1 MSDLARGERR
11 LIVNMRRVLCLSPH
25 PDDTEFG
32 VGATLH
38 RFRSTMETR
47 VVVFSDRS
55 KTRGEKRNDRDQI
68 AAAEKLGIPAANVKF
83 IDQLGLGVERLPVRF
98 FGTEEARD
106 RIRQVV
112 AHVVKDFDPDVIFTP
127 ATLETMQ
134 DHQAVTQEVVRVQ
147 RGRAAILGYE
157 TPKHNRLMNPSTFVR
172 VEEADI
178 AAKSAAVNCYSE
190 FTTRYYFEEKM
201 LDALARVRGMDAGF
215 HGLAEAFEVYRLVL
229 D

>member
-1 MSDLARGERR
+1 
-11 LIVNMRRVLCLSPH
+11 MRRVLCLSPH

-38 RFRSTMETR
+38 RFRSTLETR

-55 KTRGEKRNDRDQI
+55 RTRGEKHNDRDQI
-68 AAAEKLGIPAANVKF
+68 AAAAKLGIPADNVKF
-83 IDQLGLGVERLPVRF
+83 IDQLGLGIERLPVRF

-106 RIRQVV
+106 QIRRVV
-112 AHVVKDFDPDVIFTP
+112 GHAVKQFDPDVIFTP
-127 ATLETMQ
+127 AAHETMQ
-134 DHQAVTQEVVRVQ
+134 DHQAITEEVIRVQ

-157 TPKHNRLMNPSTFVR
+157 TPKHNRLMNPGTFVK
-172 VEEADI
+172 VDEADI
-178 AAKSAAVNCYSE
+178 KAKSEAVNSYSE

-229 D
+229 E

>member
-1 MSDLARGERR
+1 
-11 LIVNMRRVLCLSPH
+11 LIVTMRRVLCLSPH

-38 RFRSTMETR
+38 RFKDQIDARML
-47 VVVFSDRS
+47 VFSDRS
-55 KTRGEKRNDRDQI
+55 KTRGEKHNDRDQI
-68 AAAEKLGIPAANVKF
+68 AAAAKLGIPAKNVQF
-83 IDQLGLGVERLPVRF
+83 IDQLGLKVDRLPVRF

-106 RIRQVV
+106 TIRRVV
-112 AHVVKDFDPDVIFTP
+112 THVVKEFNPDVIFTP
-127 ATLETMQ
+127 AAHETMQ
-134 DHQAVTQEVVRVQ
+134 DHQAVTEEVVRIQ
-147 RGRAAILGYE
+147 RGHAGILGYE
-157 TPKHNRLMNPSTFVR
+157 TPKHNRLMNPGTFVK
-172 VEEADI
+172 VGEPDI
-178 AAKSAAVNCYSE
+178 AAKAAAVNSYSE